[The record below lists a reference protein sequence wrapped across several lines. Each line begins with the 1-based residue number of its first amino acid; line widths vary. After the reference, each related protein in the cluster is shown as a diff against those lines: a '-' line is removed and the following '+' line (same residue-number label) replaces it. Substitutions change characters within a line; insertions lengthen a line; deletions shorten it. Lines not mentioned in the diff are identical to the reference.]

1 MNKRISALDNLG
13 ATPAVGDILPITD
26 IDDPTGSPQG
36 TTKGVTFSDLTNH
49 LATAVSLGN
58 HASLTSAVHG
68 ISAFGATLVD
78 DADAAT
84 ARTTLGVDAAG
95 TDNSTDVTL
104 SGTPDYITIVGQTI
118 TRNQIDLATDVTGL
132 LPNASVDGLG
142 TAATTASTDYA
153 TAAQGATA
161 DSATQPGDNIST
173 LTNDSGFI
181 DSSGAPVQSVAGKT
195 GVVTLSNTD
204 VSGLGT
210 ASTQDVGTANGNV
223 VQLDVTG
230 LPAVDGSQLTN
241 VSGTD
246 STKLAIASNLSDL
259 ANAATARTNLGLGT
273 AATTASTDYA
283 TAAQGATADTA
294 TQPGDNISTLINDSG
309 FITGLT
315 AGALS
320 DFDFDD
326 NAIFGFKASLPTE
339 ITTAT
344 YSVADADNG
353 KVIRVNHASGCTVT
367 IPSGLLTTD
376 SSGFNCSFVQVGAGA
391 ITFANDG
398 TSAINN
404 RQSHTKTNGQ
414 WAVASVVSTSNN
426 VFVLAGDTTA

>member
-1 MNKRISALDNLG
+1 MANKRISTLDDISLVG
-13 ATPAVGDILPITD
+13 GTSTPGLTTSDIIPVTD
-26 IDDPTGSPQG
+26 VDDTTGSLQG
-36 TTKGVTFSDLTNH
+36 TTKKVTVANLVAVAPQGDLESANNLSDLAN
-49 LATAVSLGN
+49 
-58 HASLTSAVHG
+58 
-68 ISAFGATLVD
+68 
-78 DADAAT
+78 AAT
-84 ARTTLGVDAAG
+84 ARTNL
-95 TDNSTDVTL
+95 
-104 SGTPDYITIVGQTI
+104 
-118 TRNQIDLATDVTGL
+118 
-132 LPNASVDGLG
+132 GLG

-181 DSSGAPVQSVAGKT
+181 DSSGAPVQSVAGRT

-210 ASTQDVGTANGNV
+210 ASTQNVGTANGNV

-294 TQPGDNISTLINDSG
+294 TQPGDNISTLTNDSG

-315 AGALS
+315 AGELG

-326 NAIFGFKASLPTE
+326 NAILGFGASVNTPT
-339 ITTAT
+339 ITANAYTVT
-344 YSVADADNG
+344 DADNG
-353 KVIRVNHASGCTVT
+353 KVLALDNGATAMNVNINT
-367 IPSGLLTTD
+367 GLPA
-376 SSGFNCSFVQVGAGA
+376 GFNCSFIQTGSGQV
-391 ITFANDG
+391 TFAG
-398 TSAINN
+398 TATLNN
-404 RQSHTKTNGQ
+404 RQSHTKINAQYG
-414 WAVASVVSTSNN
+414 VASIVAYATDTYI
-426 VFVLAGDTTA
+426 LAGDTTA